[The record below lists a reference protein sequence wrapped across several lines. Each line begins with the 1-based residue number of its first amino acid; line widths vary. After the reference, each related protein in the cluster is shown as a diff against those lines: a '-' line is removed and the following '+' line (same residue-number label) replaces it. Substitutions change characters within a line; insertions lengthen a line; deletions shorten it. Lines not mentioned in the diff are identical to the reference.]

1 MDKTITLTKE
11 ERDIIY
17 FQLSAR
23 KDYFEEDMMNWA
35 KKGDTS
41 EVKRCFNAM
50 QKIEDVMNKIINS

>member
-23 KDYFEEDMMNWA
+23 KEYFEEEMMKWA
-35 KKGDTS
+35 EKREMQ
-41 EVKRCFNAM
+41 EVKRCINAVE
-50 QKIEDVMNKIINS
+50 KIGGIMYKILNS